1 MDKDKSKTD
10 CLGSLDKEKSREP
23 AKGERKMATQL
34 QPTPTLYGKDAEAV
48 LEQIRKKPTKEQ
60 KKRSEERKAFFAAIK
75 KKGLR

>member
-10 CLGSLDKEKSREP
+10 CLESLDKEKPREP
-23 AKGERKMATQL
+23 AKGGRKMATQL